1 VTRYIAVIG
10 PGSDPSAEQLRDAR
24 TAGRLLA
31 QAGAVVVTGGLGG
44 VRAAAA
50 AGAAVDGG
58 TSLGLLPGTDRSQ
71 ADEAHTL
78 TIPTGLGELRNGLV
92 VRAADAVLCIGG
104 SWGTLSEVALAVR
117 TGKTVVAVGG
127 WRLPEPGVIEVAD
140 VVDAV
145 RYVLSTTLG

>member
-10 PGSDPSAEQLRDAR
+10 PGSDASPEELRDAR

-31 QAGAVVVTGGLGG
+31 QAGAVLVTGGLGG
-44 VRAAAA
+44 VMAAAA
-50 AGAAVDGG
+50 SGAAEDGG
-58 TSLGLLPGTDRSQ
+58 TSIGLLPGSDRAM
-71 ADEAHTL
+71 ADPAHTV
-78 TIPTGLGELRNGLV
+78 TIPTGMGELRNGLV

-104 SWGTLSEVALAVR
+104 SWGTLSEIALAIR

-127 WRLPEPGVIEVAD
+127 WRLPEPGVTEVDD

-145 RYVLSTTLG
+145 RYVLSTTIG